1 MMTRISRRT
10 FLAASGAALVL
21 PALPSFAQ
29 GAAAEAPALAEAV
42 AAGTLPPLAERL
54 PLNPM
59 VVQPLEAVGTYG
71 GDLRTALVGG
81 GSLNMMHRY
90 QGYEP
95 LVRYTPDFT
104 GVIPNI
110 AESYEANEDASA
122 YTFRLREGHK
132 WSDGQPFTTDDI
144 RFFFEDVLL
153 NEELTTSI
161 PTPLRTLDG
170 SAAAFEQVDP
180 LTFRIVFPEPN
191 GLLPLRLAWA
201 NDDRTTRTPRHY
213 LEQFH
218 IKYNPDA
225 DQIARD
231 RGMTGWVQLFQLM
244 SGIAV
249 DGEIFRNADIPTLY
263 AWRVTQPI
271 GESAEFAISERNPY
285 YFKVDTEGNQL
296 PYIDRVTYAVVGDN
310 EVLLLKALQ
319 GEIDVIDQWIATPAN
334 RAVLYDGQQAG
345 NYGFY
350 TTTSTEP
357 NEMVFQLNMTHPDEA
372 KRALF
377 QNKDFRVALSHAL
390 DRQAIID
397 TVFIGQGAPAQPSIR
412 PEDPLYN
419 EQLATQYVAFDPAR
433 ANELLDTLIP
443 NKDGEGYRLLEN
455 GQRLTIIFEI
465 DQVRQTF
472 VDSFQLV
479 LPMFRAV
486 GIDTQMRTMDRSLW
500 EVRVREGGDYDATVH
515 KFGGNSG
522 ISAILDPRY
531 YFPNTTEAFY
541 AKGWQIWYNDPDSPD
556 AVEPP
561 EATRRQFE
569 LYNGVRQSSDPARQQ
584 ELMAEIIQ
592 IAADE
597 FYVFG
602 ITLPLNGY
610 GVVSNRIHNVAE
622 TMPNSWGYPTPAP
635 TNPEQYYIS

>member
-1 MMTRISRRT
+1 MTSISRRT
-10 FLAASGAALVL
+10 FIAATGAALLL
-21 PALPSFAQ
+21 PAIPAFAQ
-29 GAAAEAPALAEAV
+29 AAPKEAPALADAV
-42 AAGTLPPLAERL
+42 AAGDLPPLAERL
-54 PLNPM
+54 PVNPM
-59 VVQPLEAVGTYG
+59 VVEPYESIGQYG

-104 GVIPNI
+104 GVIPNV
-110 AESYEANEDASA
+110 AESYEANEDASV
-122 YTFRLREGHK
+122 YTFKLREGHK

-144 RFFFEDVLL
+144 MFFYEDVMM
-153 NEELTTSI
+153 NAELTPS
-161 PTPLRTLDG
+161 PQGHLRSPNGDQ
-170 SAAAFEQVDP
+170 AVFEKVDDT
-180 LTFRIVFPEPN
+180 TFRIVFSQPN

-225 DQIARD
+225 DKIAQD
-231 RGMTGWVQLFQLM
+231 QGLTGWVQLFQIK
-244 SGIAV
+244 SGISV
-249 DGEIFRNADIPTLY
+249 DGEIFKNKDMPTLY
-263 AWRVTQPI
+263 GWKVLQPL
-271 GESAEFAISERNPY
+271 GESAEYAISDRNPY
-285 YFKVDTEGNQL
+285 YFKVDTQGNQL
-296 PYIDRVTYAVVGDN
+296 PYIDRVTYAVVADN

-334 RAVLYDGQQAG
+334 RAVLYDGQEAG

-357 NEMVFQLNMTHPDEA
+357 NEMVFQLNLTHQDPT

-377 QNKDFRVALSHAL
+377 QNKDFRIAMSHAI

-397 TVFIGQGAPAQPSIR
+397 TVLIGQGAPAQPSIR

-419 EQLATQYVAFDPAR
+419 EQLATQYVEFDPAR
-433 ANELLDTLIP
+433 ANEILDGIIP
-443 NKDGEGYRLLEN
+443 EKDGEGYRLMEN
-455 GQRLTIIFEI
+455 GERLTMIFEI
-465 DQVRQTF
+465 DQVRQVF

-479 LPMFRAV
+479 LPMLRNI
-486 GIDTQMRTMDRSLW
+486 GIDAQMRTMDRSLW
-500 EVRVREGGDYDATVH
+500 EVRVRQGGEYDATVH

-541 AKGWQIWYNDPDSPD
+541 AKGWQIWYNDPDSVD
-556 AVEPP
+556 AIEPP
-561 EATRRQFE
+561 EATKRQFE
-569 LYNGVRQSSDPARQQ
+569 LYNEVRQTGDQARQQ
-584 ELMAEIIQ
+584 ELMKEIIQ
-592 IAADE
+592 IAADQ

-602 ITLPLNGY
+602 VTLPLNGY
-610 GVVSNRIHNVAE
+610 GIVSNRIHNVPE

>member
-1 MMTRISRRT
+1 MTSISRRT
-10 FLAASGAALVL
+10 FLAATGAAILL
-21 PALPSFAQ
+21 PAIPAFAQ
-29 GAAAEAPALAEAV
+29 AAPKEAPALVEAV
-42 AAGTLPPLAERL
+42 ASGALPPVNERL
-54 PLNPM
+54 PRNPM
-59 VVQPLEAVGTYG
+59 VVEPYQSVGQYG

-104 GVIPNI
+104 GVIPNV

-122 YTFRLREGHK
+122 YTFKLREGHK

-144 RFFFEDVLL
+144 MFFYEDVMM
-153 NEELTTSI
+153 NAELT
-161 PTPLRTLDG
+161 PAPQGHLRSPNGDQ
-170 SAAAFEQVDP
+170 AVFEKIDET
-180 LTFRIVFPEPN
+180 TFRIVFSQPN

-225 DQIARD
+225 DQIAKD
-231 RGMTGWVQLFQLM
+231 QGLTGWVQLFQIK
-244 SGIAV
+244 SGISV
-249 DGEIFRNADIPTLY
+249 DGEIFKNKDMPTLY
-263 AWRVTQPI
+263 GWKVMQPL
-271 GESAEFAISERNPY
+271 GESAEYAISDRNPY
-285 YFKVDTEGNQL
+285 YFKVDTQGNQL
-296 PYIDRVTYAVVGDN
+296 PYIDRVTYAVVADN

-334 RAVLYDGQQAG
+334 RAVLYDGQEAG

-357 NEMVFQLNMTHPDEA
+357 NEMVFQLNLTHPDQT

-377 QNKDFRVALSHAL
+377 QNKDFRIAMSHAI

-397 TVFIGQGAPAQPSIR
+397 TVLIGQGAPAQPSIR

-419 EQLATQYVAFDPAR
+419 EQLATQYVEFDVAK
-433 ANELLDTLIP
+433 ANEILDGIIP
-443 NKDGEGYRLLEN
+443 EKDGEGYRLMEN
-455 GQRLTIIFEI
+455 GQRLTMIFEI
-465 DQVRQTF
+465 DQVRQVF

-479 LPMFRAV
+479 LPMLRAV
-486 GIDTQMRTMDRSLW
+486 GIDAQMRTMDRSLW
-500 EVRVREGGDYDATVH
+500 EVRVRQGGEYDATVH

-531 YFPNTTEAFY
+531 FFPNTTEAFY
-541 AKGWQIWYNDPDSPD
+541 AKGWQIWYNDPASPD

-561 EATRRQFE
+561 EATKRQFE
-569 LYNGVRQSSDPARQQ
+569 LYNEVRQTGDQARQQ
-584 ELMAEIIQ
+584 ELMKEIIQ
-592 IAADE
+592 IAADQ

-602 ITLPLNGY
+602 VTLPLNGY
-610 GVVSNRIHNVAE
+610 GVVSNRIKNLRE

-635 TNPEQYYIS
+635 TNPEQYFIS

>member
-1 MMTRISRRT
+1 MIRISRRT

-21 PALPSFAQ
+21 PAMPAFAQ
-29 GAAAEAPALAEAV
+29 AAAKEAPALAEAV
-42 AAGTLPPLAERL
+42 AAGTLPPVAERL

-59 VVQPLEAVGTYG
+59 VVEPFEGVGQYG
-71 GDLRTALVGG
+71 GDLRAALVGG

-95 LVRYTPDFT
+95 LVRYTPDFL
-104 GVIPNI
+104 GVIPNV
-110 AESYEANEDASA
+110 AESFEASPDASA
-122 YTFRLREGHK
+122 YTFKLREGHK

-144 RFFFEDVLL
+144 MFFYEDVML
-153 NEELTTSI
+153 NEELTPS
-161 PTPLRTLDG
+161 PQGHLRSPDG
-170 SAAAFEQVDP
+170 EQAKFEKVDAT
-180 LTFRIVFPEPN
+180 TFRIVFSQPN

-225 DQIARD
+225 DKIAQD
-231 RGMTGWVQLFQLM
+231 QGMTGWVQLFQIK

-249 DGEIFRNADIPTLY
+249 DGEIFKNKEMPTLY
-263 AWRVTQPI
+263 GWTVTQPI
-271 GESAEFAISERNPY
+271 GESAEFAISQRNPY
-285 YFKVDTEGNQL
+285 YFKVDGAGNQL
-296 PYIDRVTYAVVGDN
+296 PYIDRITYAVAADN

-319 GEIDVIDQWIATPAN
+319 GEIDLIDQWICTPAN
-334 RAVLYDGQQAG
+334 RAVLYDGQETGQ
-345 NYGFY
+345 YGFY

-357 NEMVFQLNMTHPDEA
+357 NEMVFQLNLTHKDPV

-377 QNKDFRVALSHAL
+377 QNKNFRAGLSHAI
-390 DRQAIID
+390 DRQAVID
-397 TVFIGQGAPAQPSIR
+397 TVFIGQGAPAQPSVR

-419 EQLATQYVAFDPAR
+419 EQLATQYTAFDLVK
-433 ANELLDTLIP
+433 ANELLDSVVP
-443 NKDGEGYRLLEN
+443 NKDGEGYRLDEN
-455 GQRLTIIFEI
+455 GNRITLIFEI

-479 LPMFRAV
+479 LPMIRAA
-486 GIDTQMRTMDRSLW
+486 GIDAQMRTMDRSLW
-500 EVRVREGGDYDATVH
+500 EVRVRQGGEYDATVH
-515 KFGGNSG
+515 KFGGNGG
-522 ISAILDPRY
+522 IVAILDPRY
-531 YFPNTTEAFY
+531 FFPNTTEAMY
-541 AKGWQIWYNDPDSPD
+541 AKGWQIWYNDPSSPD

-561 EATRRQFE
+561 AATKRQFE
-569 LYNGVRQSSDPARQQ
+569 AYNELRQTSDTAKQQ
-584 ELMAEIIQ
+584 VLMKEILQ

-602 ITLPLNGY
+602 VTLPLDGY
-610 GVVSNRIHNVAE
+610 GIVSNRLKNVQPI
-622 TMPNSWGYPTPAP
+622 MPNSWGYPTPAP

>member
-1 MMTRISRRT
+1 MTSISRRT
-10 FLAASGAALVL
+10 FLAATGAALLL
-21 PALPSFAQ
+21 PAIPAWAQ
-29 GAAAEAPALAEAV
+29 VAPAEAPALAEAV
-42 AAGTLPPLAERL
+42 AAGTLPPVAERL
-54 PLNPM
+54 PHNPM
-59 VVQPLEAVGTYG
+59 VVEPYQSVGQYG

-104 GVIPNI
+104 GVVPNV
-110 AESYEANEDASA
+110 AESYEPNEDASA
-122 YTFRLREGHK
+122 YTFKLREGHK

-144 RFFFEDVLL
+144 MFFYEDVMMNL
-153 NEELTTSI
+153 ELT
-161 PTPLRTLDG
+161 PTPQGHLRSPNGDQ
-170 SAAAFEQVDP
+170 AVFEKVDAT
-180 LTFRIVFPEPN
+180 TFRIVFSQPN

-225 DQIARD
+225 DQLAKD
-231 RGMTGWVQLFQLM
+231 QGLTGWVQLFQIK
-244 SGIAV
+244 SGISV
-249 DGEIFRNADIPTLY
+249 DGEIFKNKDMPTLY
-263 AWRVTQPI
+263 GWKVMQPL
-271 GESAEFAISERNPY
+271 GESAEYAISDRNPF
-285 YFKVDTEGNQL
+285 YFKVDTQGNQL
-296 PYIDRVTYAVVGDN
+296 PYIDRVTYAVVADN

-334 RAVLYDGQQAG
+334 RAVLYDGQAAG

-357 NEMVFQLNMTHPDEA
+357 NEMVFQLNLTHPDET

-377 QNKDFRVALSHAL
+377 QNKDFRIAMSHAI

-397 TVFIGQGAPAQPSIR
+397 TVLIGQGAPAQPSIR

-419 EQLATQYVAFDPAR
+419 EQLATQYIEFDVAK
-433 ANELLDTLIP
+433 ANEILDGIIP
-443 NKDGEGYRLLEN
+443 SKDGEGYRLMDN
-455 GQRLTIIFEI
+455 GQRLTMIFEI
-465 DQVRQTF
+465 DQVRQVF

-479 LPMFRAV
+479 LPMLRTV
-486 GIDTQMRTMDRSLW
+486 GIDAQMRTMDRSLW
-500 EVRVREGGDYDATVH
+500 EVRVRQGGEYDATVH

-531 YFPNTTEAFY
+531 FFPNTTEAFY
-541 AKGWQIWYNDPDSPD
+541 AKGWQIWYNDPQSVD

-561 EATRRQFE
+561 EATKRQFD
-569 LYNGVRQSSDPARQQ
+569 LYNEVRQTGDQARQQ
-584 ELMAEIIQ
+584 ELMKEIIQ

-602 ITLPLNGY
+602 VTLPLNGY
-610 GVVSNRIHNVAE
+610 GVVSNRIKNVRE

-635 TNPEQYYIS
+635 TNPEQYFIS

>member
-1 MMTRISRRT
+1 MTSISRRS
-10 FLAASGAALVL
+10 FLAASGAVLLL
-21 PALPSFAQ
+21 PAIPAFAQ
-29 GAAAEAPALAEAV
+29 SALKEAPALADAV
-42 AAGTLPPLAERL
+42 AAGTLPPLADRL

-59 VVQPLEAVGTYG
+59 VVQPLDSIGQYG
-71 GDLRTALVGG
+71 GDLRAALVGG

-95 LVRYTPDFT
+95 LVRYTADFT
-104 GVIPNI
+104 GVVPNV
-110 AESYEANEDASA
+110 AESFEANADATA
-122 YTFRLREGHK
+122 YTFKLREGHK

-144 RFFFEDVLL
+144 MFFYEDVLL
-153 NEELTTSI
+153 DPELTVSA
-161 PTPLRTLDG
+161 PTPLRTLAGDI
-170 SAAAFEQVDP
+170 AKFEKIDQT
-180 LTFRIVFPEPN
+180 TFRIVFPEPN

-201 NDDRTTRTPRHY
+201 NDDRSTRTPRHY

-225 DQIARD
+225 DQIAKD
-231 RGMTGWVQLFQLM
+231 RGLTGWVQLFQIM
-244 SGIAV
+244 SGISV
-249 DGEIFRNADIPTLY
+249 DGEIFKNKDMPTLY
-263 AWRVTQPI
+263 GWKIVQPI
-271 GESAEFAISERNPY
+271 GESAEFTIADRNPF
-285 YFKVDTEGNQL
+285 YFKVDTDGNQL
-296 PYIDRVTYAVVGDN
+296 PYIDRVTYAVMADN

-319 GEIDVIDQWIATPAN
+319 GEIDVLDQWIATPAN

-357 NEMVFQLNMTHPDEA
+357 NEMVFQFNMTHPDPV

-377 QNKDFRVALSHAL
+377 QNKDFRIAMSHAL

-397 TVFIGQGAPAQPSIR
+397 TVFIGQGSPAQPSIR

-419 EQLATQYVAFDPAR
+419 EQLATQYTAFDPAR
-433 ANELLDTLIP
+433 ANELLDTLMP
-443 NKDGEGYRLLEN
+443 NKDGEGYRLLED
-455 GQRLTIIFEI
+455 GTRLTIVFEI
-465 DQVRQTF
+465 DQARQTF

-486 GIDTQMRTMDRSLW
+486 GIDTQMRSMDRSLW
-500 EVRVREGGDYDATVH
+500 TVRVREGGDFDATVH

-522 ISAILDPRY
+522 ISAVLDPRY

-541 AKGWQIWYNDPDSPD
+541 AKGWQIWYNNPDSPD
-556 AVEPP
+556 AVEPG
-561 EATRRQFE
+561 EETKRQFE
-569 LYNGVRQSSDPARQQ
+569 LYNEVRQTGDQARQQ

-592 IAADE
+592 IAADQ
-597 FYVFG
+597 FYAFG
-602 ITLPLNGY
+602 VTLPMDGY
-610 GVVSNRIHNVAE
+610 GIVSNRIHNLAP

-635 TNPEQYYIS
+635 TNPEQYFIS

>member
-1 MMTRISRRT
+1 MTSISRRT
-10 FLAASGAALVL
+10 FLAASGAAILL
-21 PALPSFAQ
+21 PAIPAFAQ
-29 GAAAEAPALAEAV
+29 AAPKEAPALAEAV
-42 AAGTLPPLAERL
+42 ASGALPPVNERL
-54 PLNPM
+54 PRNPM
-59 VVQPLEAVGTYG
+59 VVEPYQSVGQYG

-104 GVIPNI
+104 GVIPNV

-122 YTFRLREGHK
+122 YTFKLREGHK
-132 WSDGQPFTTDDI
+132 WSDGHPFTTDDI
-144 RFFFEDVLL
+144 MFFYEDVMM
-153 NEELTTSI
+153 NAELT
-161 PTPLRTLDG
+161 PAPQGHLRSPNGDQ
-170 SAAAFEQVDP
+170 AVFEKIDDA
-180 LTFRIVFPEPN
+180 TFRIVFSQPN

-218 IKYNPDA
+218 IKYNPNA
-225 DQIARD
+225 DQIAKD
-231 RGMTGWVQLFQLM
+231 QGLTGWVQLFQIK
-244 SGIAV
+244 SGISV
-249 DGEIFRNADIPTLY
+249 DGEIFKNKDMPTLY
-263 AWRVTQPI
+263 GWKILQPL
-271 GESAEFAISERNPY
+271 GESAEYAISDRNPY
-285 YFKVDTEGNQL
+285 YFKVDTQGNQL
-296 PYIDRVTYAVVGDN
+296 PYIDRVTYAVVADN

-334 RAVLYDGQQAG
+334 RAVLYDGQEAG

-357 NEMVFQLNMTHPDEA
+357 NEMVFQLNLTHPDPV

-377 QNKDFRVALSHAL
+377 QNKDFRIAMSHAI

-397 TVFIGQGAPAQPSIR
+397 TVLIGQGAPAQPSIR

-419 EQLATQYVAFDPAR
+419 EQLATQYVEFDVAK
-433 ANELLDTLIP
+433 ANEMLDTIIP
-443 NKDGEGYRLLEN
+443 EKDGEGYRLMEN
-455 GQRLTIIFEI
+455 GQRLTMIFEI
-465 DQVRQTF
+465 DQVRQVF

-479 LPMFRAV
+479 LPMLRAV
-486 GIDTQMRTMDRSLW
+486 GIDAQMRTMDRSLW
-500 EVRVREGGDYDATVH
+500 EVRVRQGGEYDATVH

-531 YFPNTTEAFY
+531 FFPNTTEAFY
-541 AKGWQIWYNDPDSPD
+541 AKGWQIWYNDPASPD

-561 EATRRQFE
+561 EATKRQFE
-569 LYNGVRQSSDPARQQ
+569 LYNEVRQTGDQARQQ
-584 ELMAEIIQ
+584 ELMKEIIQ
-592 IAADE
+592 IAADQ

-602 ITLPLNGY
+602 VTLPLNGY
-610 GVVSNRIHNVAE
+610 GVVSNRIKNLRE

-635 TNPEQYYIS
+635 TNPEQYFIS

>member
-1 MMTRISRRT
+1 MTRISRRT

-21 PALPSFAQ
+21 PAMPSFAQ
-29 GAAAEAPALAEAV
+29 AAAKEAPALAEAV
-42 AAGTLPPLAERL
+42 AAGTLPPVAERL

-59 VVQPLEAVGTYG
+59 VVEPFEGVGRYG

-95 LVRYTPDFT
+95 LVRYTPDFL
-104 GVIPNI
+104 GVIPNV
-110 AESYEANEDASA
+110 AESFEASADASA
-122 YTFRLREGHK
+122 YTFKLREGHK

-144 RFFFEDVLL
+144 MFFYEDVML
-153 NEELTTSI
+153 NEELTPS
-161 PTPLRTLDG
+161 PQGHLRSPDG
-170 SAAAFEQVDP
+170 TQAKFEKVDAT
-180 LTFRIVFPEPN
+180 TFRIVFSQPN

-231 RGMTGWVQLFQLM
+231 QGMTGWVQLFQIK

-249 DGEIFRNADIPTLY
+249 DGEIFKNKEMPTLY
-263 AWRVTQPI
+263 GWTVTQPI
-271 GESAEFAISERNPY
+271 GESAEFAIAQRNPY
-285 YFKVDTEGNQL
+285 YFKVDSEGNQL
-296 PYIDRVTYAVVGDN
+296 PYLDRITYAVAADN

-319 GEIDVIDQWIATPAN
+319 GEIDLIDQWICTPAN
-334 RAVLYDGQQAG
+334 RAVLYDGQETGQ
-345 NYGFY
+345 YGFY

-357 NEMVFQLNMTHPDEA
+357 NEMVFQLNLTHKDPV

-377 QNKDFRVALSHAL
+377 QNKNFRAGLSHAI
-390 DRQAIID
+390 DRQAVID
-397 TVFIGQGAPAQPSIR
+397 TVFIGQGAPAQPSVR

-419 EQLATQYVAFDPAR
+419 EQLATQYTAFDLAK
-433 ANELLDTLIP
+433 ANELLDSVVP
-443 NKDGEGYRLLEN
+443 NKDGEGYRLDEN
-455 GQRLTIIFEI
+455 GNRITLIFEI

-479 LPMFRAV
+479 LPMIRAA
-486 GIDTQMRTMDRSLW
+486 GIDAQMRTMDRSLW
-500 EVRVREGGDYDATVH
+500 EVRVRQGGEYDATVH
-515 KFGGNSG
+515 KFGGNGG
-522 ISAILDPRY
+522 IVAILDPRY
-531 YFPNTTEAFY
+531 FFPNTTEAMY
-541 AKGWQIWYNDPDSPD
+541 AKGWQIWYNDPTSPD

-561 EATRRQFE
+561 AATKRQFE
-569 LYNGVRQSSDPARQQ
+569 AYNELRQTSDTAKQQ
-584 ELMAEIIQ
+584 ELMKEILQ

-602 ITLPLNGY
+602 VTLPLDGY
-610 GVVSNRIHNVAE
+610 GIVANRLKNVAPS
-622 TMPNSWGYPTPAP
+622 MPNSWGYPTPAP